1 MEKAKGGTHRRQ
13 KKELSYTRLCGNNER
28 SSVLRVAA
36 RGQSCEINRVKL
48 LYSAF
53 SGHRGSEMQ
62 LLIWMLGVLSS
73 FEHNIQPFNLV
84 L

>member
-1 MEKAKGGTHRRQ
+1 MEKAKGGTHRTQ
-13 KKELSYTRLCGNNER
+13 KKELSHTRLCGNNER

-53 SGHRGSEMQ
+53 SGQG
-62 LLIWMLGVLSS
+62 IGDAA
-73 FEHNIQPFNLV
+73 FNLDV
-84 L
+84 GRAIKF